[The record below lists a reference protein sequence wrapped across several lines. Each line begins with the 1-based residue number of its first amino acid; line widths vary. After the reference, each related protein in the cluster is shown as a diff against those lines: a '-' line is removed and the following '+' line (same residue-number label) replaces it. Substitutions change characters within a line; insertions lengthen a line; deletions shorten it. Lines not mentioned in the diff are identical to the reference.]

1 MTAKLTFFIDVSLQW
16 KELRKNVIFWWAVE
30 VTTYRGRCKSLL
42 CADMTLTF
50 EAFLGCGPI
59 IPAPMDYSV
68 AIDPLHGQ
76 WTILYSHSI
85 DVP

>member
-1 MTAKLTFFIDVSLQW
+1 MSLEHMQAY
-16 KELRKNVIFWWAVE
+16 VI
-30 VTTYRGRCKSLL
+30 TKRS
-42 CADMTLTF
+42 
-50 EAFLGCGPI
+50 P
-59 IPAPMDYSV
+59 PMDYSV

>member
-1 MTAKLTFFIDVSLQW
+1 MEK
-16 KELRKNVIFWWAVE
+16 E
-30 VTTYRGRCKSLL
+30 VT
-42 CADMTLTF
+42 
-50 EAFLGCGPI
+50 
-59 IPAPMDYSV
+59 PMDYSV